1 MTDRASMDAA
11 PTDAGSTTPETSVQ
25 ILEEG
30 PCRKRLKVAVPAER
44 VEEQLE
50 TNYKQLRDTIQLPGF
65 RKGKVP
71 ISILRGRY
79 GKKIEA
85 EVQEEMISRTFFD
98 EVEKRELKVLGAP
111 SFENIAFAPGDP
123 LVYEAAIEVSPDF
136 ELPAYK
142 GLEIDEHPVA
152 VTAEDVDREVR
163 SLLEQHTTLEPL
175 PAGEQKKDDIAVC
188 HLEILDGDGKEVFSR
203 PEVFLKIGHDHVDQI
218 DLPGLGEKLVAAK
231 PDDHFEFAVDVP
243 ADFPI
248 QEIRGGKATLRIH
261 FHEAKRAIVPELDEA
276 MLARLEFG
284 SEAELRSGIE
294 KNLELRRR
302 LQEENRQEE
311 MLVERLA
318 EGLGMEFPP
327 SVLERRKEE
336 ISMGRR
342 FRQLR
347 EGRSEGEIEEAVA
360 GDAGPIEEEAREE
373 LKRIFLLDRIAD
385 EEKVLV
391 TEDEIAR
398 RISAIA
404 LTSRRDPQEVF
415 QEYRTNGLIG
425 DLRAGMRREKA
436 RSVLRKKA
444 KVRKAT
450 GGTEPSAE
458 TPPAP

>member
-1 MTDRASMDAA
+1 MPDDTPA
-11 PTDAGSTTPETSVQ
+11 DAGTTTPETSVQ

-30 PCRKRLKVAVPAER
+30 PCRKRMKVEVPAAR
-44 VEEQLE
+44 VEEELE
-50 TNYKQLRDTIQLPGF
+50 TNYKQLRETIQLPGF
-65 RKGKVP
+65 RKGRVP
-71 ISILRGRY
+71 ISILRGRF

-123 LVYEAAIEVSPDF
+123 LVYEAAIEVSPEF

-142 GLEIDEHPVA
+142 GLEIDEQPVG

-163 SLLEQHTTLEPL
+163 SLLEQHTTLEPV
-175 PAGEQKKDDIAVC
+175 PAGEKKTDDIAVC
-188 HLEILDGDGKEVFSR
+188 HLEILDGAGKEVFSR

-218 DLPGLGEKLVAAK
+218 ALPGLGEKLIAAK
-231 PDDHFEFAVDVP
+231 EDEHLEFAVDVP
-243 ADFPI
+243 GDFPI
-248 QEIRGGKATLRIH
+248 EEVRGGKVTLRLH
-261 FHEAKRAIVPELDEA
+261 FHEAKRPVVPALDEE

-284 SEAELRSGIE
+284 SVEELRAGIE
-294 KNLELRRR
+294 RNLEMRRR

-311 MLVERLA
+311 ELVERIV
-318 EGLGMEFPP
+318 EGVRMEFPP

-347 EGRSEGEIEEAVA
+347 EGRSQEEIEKSVA
-360 GDAGPIEEEAREE
+360 GDAEAIETEAREE
-373 LKRIFLLDRIAD
+373 LRRIFILDRIAE

-415 QEYRTNGLIG
+415 QEYRENGLIG

-436 RSVLRKKA
+436 RAVLRKKA
-444 KVRKAT
+444 KLRKIA
-450 GGTEPSAE
+450 
-458 TPPAP
+458 PPAAPESGATD

>member
-1 MTDRASMDAA
+1 MSDKA
-11 PTDAGSTTPETSVQ
+11 PADEGSTAPETSVQ

-30 PCRKRLKVAVPAER
+30 PCRKRMKVEVPAVR
-44 VEEQLE
+44 VEEELE
-50 TNYKQLRDTIQLPGF
+50 SNYKQLRETIQLPGF
-65 RKGKVP
+65 RKGRVP

-123 LVYEAAIEVSPDF
+123 LVYEAAIEVSPEF
-136 ELPAYK
+136 ELPSYL
-142 GLEIDEHPVA
+142 GLEIDEQPVA
-152 VTAEDVDREVR
+152 VTTEDVDREVR
-163 SLLEQHTTLEPL
+163 ALLEEHTTLEPV
-175 PAGEQKKDDIAVC
+175 PAGEQKADDIAVC
-188 HLEILDGDGKEVFSR
+188 HLEILDGSGKEVFSR

-218 DLPGLGEKLVAAK
+218 ALPGLGEKLIAAK
-231 PDDHFEFAVDVP
+231 PDDHLEFAVQIPD
-243 ADFPI
+243 DFPI
-248 QEIRGGKATLRIH
+248 VEVRGGPATMRIH
-261 FHEAKRAIVPELDEA
+261 FHEAKRPAVPELDAE

-284 SEAELRSGIE
+284 SVEDLRSGIE
-294 KNLELRRR
+294 RNLEMRRR

-311 MLVERLA
+311 ELVERIV
-318 EGLGMEFPP
+318 GDVRMDFPP
-327 SVLERRKEE
+327 SILERRKEE
-336 ISMGRR
+336 VSMGRR

-347 EGRSEGEIEEAVA
+347 EGRSQEEIEKSVADDAEA
-360 GDAGPIEEEAREE
+360 IEAEAREE

-385 EEKVLV
+385 AEKVLV
-391 TEDEIAR
+391 TEEEIAR

-415 QEYRTNGLIG
+415 QEYRENGLIG

-436 RSVLRKKA
+436 RALLRKKA

-450 GGTEPSAE
+450 LAGEASE
-458 TPPAP
+458 PPATE